1 MKKIFSILA
10 IAALMAGCS
19 KEDSTTDVAP
29 ATFTLTGYTSN
40 DTRTAFGDPYEAN
53 TDDWRIPFIWSDD
66 DVIWSGNQ
74 QSIATVINS
83 DGSASFSFASEPA
96 TTIYYNMTGTSATEA
111 NVPDQQSIA
120 KNLGE
125 NGDFG
130 YATVE
135 DGKFTLSHATA
146 YLGFFPILIDDSDSN
161 SYNWDIMTNAKIVSI
176 TIDAADGVIAGKAN
190 WTGENFSTP
199 TNPSSKITLNINKVP
214 DYDNLIYYPTVVL
227 PTDLTGKTIK
237 FTYELSVNGQT
248 KYYTATREG
257 KELIGG
263 VTYELLEEIYLS
275 QLTDYRELR
284 VLTFEDEDTK
294 FATYTFDSYRI
305 DTWSKLI
312 VAENEQAYGASELIY
327 GKDPTAYPAPPTN
340 YWWRDTN
347 NTGLY
352 HKFPDNWGTN
362 AFSGG
367 GAAISC
373 HTVDKSTLEACNGSS
388 IYNYQLSILA
398 DGGHDG
404 STNFAVVYNDSTVG
418 GESKVELSF
427 PEGEAHIIDHM
438 YVTTPAVTY
447 FCITYGSDF
456 SEAYN
461 SDDFLKIVATGFKE
475 DNTTST
481 VEFYLANG
489 SNECFDDWQKWDL
502 SGLGKVKKI
511 QFHMEE
517 AQIDDYGYAK
527 YYKTA
532 LYFAFD
538 DVAVQ
543 F

>member
-53 TDDWRIPFIWSDD
+53 PDDWRIPFIWSDD

-83 DGSASFSFASEPA
+83 NGSASFTFASEPES
-96 TTIYYNMTGTSATEA
+96 TIYYNMTGTSAAADVPAEQDA
-111 NVPDQQSIA
+111 NNS
-120 KNLGE
+120 LGA

-130 YATVE
+130 YATVT
-135 DGKFTLSHATA
+135 DGTFTLNHATA
-146 YLGFFPILIDDSDSN
+146 YLRIIPLVSDNKDTEDIEDDELVSN
-161 SYNWDIMTNAKIVSI
+161 ITLNSI
-176 TIDAADGVIAGKAN
+176 TIDTSDGVIAGKAEWN
-190 WTGENFSTP
+190 GLNFEVAPNGSR
-199 TNPSSKITLNINKVP
+199 KITLNVNQKLNYEDDDFDPFYHI
-214 DYDNLIYYPTVVL
+214 VVL
-227 PTDLTGKTIK
+227 PTELTGEVK
-237 FTYELSVNGQT
+237 FTYKFTNKDGET
-248 KYYTATREG
+248 KYYTKTRDG
-257 KELIGG
+257 KTLSGG

-284 VLTFEDEDTK
+284 VLTFEDEDKK
-294 FATYTFDSYRI
+294 FSQYKIGSYTI
-305 DTWSKLI
+305 NTWSNLI
-312 VAENEQAYGASELIY
+312 VAAEDQAYNESTLIY
-327 GKDPTAYPAPPTN
+327 GSEY
-340 YWWRDTN
+340 YWEDTN

-352 HKFPDNWGTN
+352 HKFPFNWGGY
-362 AFSGG
+362 ALSGG

-373 HTVDKSTLEACNGSS
+373 HTVDKSTLEACNGTTM
-388 IYNYQLSILA
+388 YDYQLSVVTN
-398 DGGHDG
+398 GGHDG

-427 PEGEAHIIDHM
+427 TDGEARVIDHM
-438 YVTTPAVTY
+438 YVTTPAIPY
-447 FCITYGSDF
+447 YCIKNGSDF
-456 SEAYN
+456 SDKYDE
-461 SDDFLKIVATGFKE
+461 DDFLKIVATGFKE

-527 YYKTA
+527 YYKTG

>member
-40 DTRTAFGDPYEAN
+40 DTRTAFGKP
-53 TDDWRIPFIWSDD
+53 DWDNNKIPFIWSVGDK
-66 DVIWSGNQ
+66 IWSGSK
-74 QSIATVINS
+74 QSTEATINS
-83 DGSASFSFASEPA
+83 DGSASFTFDSEPES
-96 TTIYYNMTGTSATEA
+96 TIYYNMTGESATEA
-111 NVPDQQSIA
+111 YVHDQQSITN
-120 KNLGE
+120 NLGE
-125 NGDFG
+125 YDLGQNGDFG
-130 YATVE
+130 YATVD
-135 DGKFTLSHATA
+135 DGTFTLNHATA
-146 YLGFFPILIDDSDSN
+146 YLGFLPILLDDSDPDN
-161 SYNWDIMTNAKIVSI
+161 PDVIKNAELVSI
-176 TIDAADGVIAGKAN
+176 TIDAGNGIIAGKAN
-190 WTGENFSTP
+190 WNNEDECFDPATEG
-199 TNPSSKITLNINKVP
+199 SSKIKLNINEMP
-214 DYDNLIYYPTVVL
+214 DYESETLTYYTAVIL
-227 PTDLTGKTIK
+227 PSDLTGKTIK
-237 FTYELSVNGQT
+237 FTYELNIGGAT
-248 KYYTATREG
+248 KYFTATRAG

-263 VTYELLEEIYLS
+263 VTYDLVEDIFLS

-284 VLTFEDEDTK
+284 VLTFEDKDKK
-294 FATYTFDSYRI
+294 FSQYNIGSYTI
-305 DTWSKLI
+305 NTWSNLI
-312 VAENEQAYGASELIY
+312 VAANEQAYGASTLIY
-327 GKDPTAYPAPPTN
+327 GSEY
-340 YWWRDTN
+340 YWEDTN

-352 HKFPDNWGTN
+352 HKFPCNWGGY
-362 AFSGG
+362 ALSGG

-373 HTVDKSTLEACNGSS
+373 HTVDKSTLEACDGSS
-388 IYNYQLSILA
+388 MYNHQLSVVTNS
-398 DGGHDG
+398 GHDG

-427 PEGEAHIIDHM
+427 TDGEARVIDHM
-438 YVTTPAVTY
+438 YVTTPAIPY
-447 FCITYGSDF
+447 YCIKNGSDF
-456 SEAYN
+456 SDKYDE
-461 SDDFLKIVATGFKE
+461 DDFLKIVATGFKE

-517 AQIDDYGYAK
+517 AQKISYDGGMTY
-527 YYKTA
+527 YYKTG

>member
-40 DTRTAFGDPYEAN
+40 DTRTAFGKP
-53 TDDWRIPFIWSDD
+53 DWDNNKIPFIWSVGDK
-66 DVIWSGNQ
+66 IWSGSK
-74 QSIATVINS
+74 QSTEATINS
-83 DGSASFSFASEPA
+83 DGSASFTFDSEPES
-96 TTIYYNMTGTSATEA
+96 TIYYNMTGESATEA
-111 NVPDQQSIA
+111 YVHDQQSITN
-120 KNLGE
+120 NLGE
-125 NGDFG
+125 YDLGQNGDFG
-130 YATVE
+130 YATVD
-135 DGKFTLSHATA
+135 DGTFTLNHATA
-146 YLGFFPILIDDSDSN
+146 YLGFLPILLDDSDPDN
-161 SYNWDIMTNAKIVSI
+161 PDVIKNAELVSI
-176 TIDAADGVIAGKAN
+176 TIDAADGIIAGKAN
-190 WTGENFSTP
+190 WDNEDECF
-199 TNPSSKITLNINKVP
+199 NPATEGSSKIKLNINEMP
-214 DYDNLIYYPTVVL
+214 DYESETLTYYTAVIL
-227 PTDLTGKTIK
+227 PSDLTGKTIK
-237 FTYELSVNGQT
+237 FTYELNIGGAT
-248 KYYTATREG
+248 KYFTATRAG

-263 VTYELLEEIYLS
+263 VTYDLVEDIFLS

-284 VLTFEDEDTK
+284 VLTFEDEDKK
-294 FATYTFDSYRI
+294 FSQYNIGSYTI
-305 DTWSKLI
+305 NTWSNLI
-312 VAENEQAYGASELIY
+312 VAANEQAYGASTLIY
-327 GKDPTAYPAPPTN
+327 GSEY
-340 YWWRDTN
+340 YWEDTN

-352 HKFPDNWGTN
+352 HKFPFNWGGY
-362 AFSGG
+362 ALSGG

-373 HTVDKSTLEACNGSS
+373 HTVDKSTLEACDGSS
-388 IYNYQLSILA
+388 MYNHQLSVVTNS
-398 DGGHDG
+398 GHDG

-427 PEGEAHIIDHM
+427 TDGEARVIDHM
-438 YVTTPAVTY
+438 YVTTPAIPY
-447 FCITYGSDF
+447 YCIKNGSDF
-456 SEAYN
+456 SDKYDE
-461 SDDFLKIVATGFKE
+461 DDFLKIVATGFKE

-527 YYKTA
+527 YYKTG